1 MTYQE
6 GSVFSPEQLEA
17 SLAEA
22 IQQWGADS
30 SKTEV
35 LYSQL
40 GTLYAKR
47 VKSAKSIDRQKELT
61 LAQEYLEKAIVLQ
74 TKFQKLDLATSLN
87 NLASLYESQGKYSE
101 AELLYLDALET
112 GKRLFTSDH
121 PNVATILNNLAFLY
135 KNQGKYSEA
144 EPLYVDALEMRS
156 RLFTG
161 DHPDLATSLN
171 NLAGLYKS
179 QGRYSEAEPLYLDA
193 LAMSERT
200 LGANHPNT
208 ITVWDN
214 LRHLQQ
220 QITSF

>member
-17 SLAEA
+17 SLAKA

-40 GTLYAKR
+40 GTLYAER
-47 VKSAKSIDRQKELT
+47 VESAKSTNRQKELI

-87 NLASLYESQGKYSE
+87 NLASLYYIQGRYNE
-101 AELLYLDALET
+101 AEPLYLDALEMR
-112 GKRLFTSDH
+112 KRLFTGDH
-121 PNVATILNNLAFLY
+121 PNVATSLNNLASLY
-135 KNQGKYSEA
+135 DSQGKYSEA
-144 EPLYVDALEMRS
+144 EPLYLE
-156 RLFTG
+156 
-161 DHPDLATSLN
+161 
-171 NLAGLYKS
+171 
-179 QGRYSEAEPLYLDA
+179 A

-208 ITVWDN
+208 ITVRNN

>member
-17 SLAEA
+17 SLAKA

-30 SKTEV
+30 SKTEF

-47 VKSAKSIDRQKELT
+47 VESAKSTNRQKELI

-74 TKFQKLDLATSLN
+74 TKFQKLEVLATSLN
-87 NLASLYESQGKYSE
+87 NLAYLYNSQRKYSE
-101 AELLYLDALET
+101 AEPLYLDALET

-121 PNVATILNNLAFLY
+121 PNVATILNNLASLY
-135 KNQGKYSEA
+135 HSQGK
-144 EPLYVDALEMRS
+144 
-156 RLFTG
+156 
-161 DHPDLATSLN
+161 
-171 NLAGLYKS
+171 
-179 QGRYSEAEPLYLDA
+179 YSEAEPLYLDA
-193 LAMSERT
+193 LEMSERT

-208 ITVWDN
+208 ITVRNN